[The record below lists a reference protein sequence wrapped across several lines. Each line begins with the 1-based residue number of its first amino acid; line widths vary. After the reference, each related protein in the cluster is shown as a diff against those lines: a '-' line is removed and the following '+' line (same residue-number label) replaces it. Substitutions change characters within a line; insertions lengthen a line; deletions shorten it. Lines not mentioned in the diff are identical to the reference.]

1 MAAVKIEHADLPQH
15 SLCILQQFREFWTR
29 DYLCDVVLKSND
41 GAEHRA
47 HAAVLSA
54 TSKFFK
60 SLLGGSF
67 LEADRVQRGQPVE
80 IAASKT
86 AVSALLDYV
95 YGGQPEVNL
104 EAGVELLR
112 LAEAYDLP
120 KLASAIEAGFHASL
134 DSNSALQILQ
144 EAHGLHALKRACE
157 EKVAQDFEACS
168 QHPDFGKL
176 DSGQLARILKRE
188 DLAVSREEEVLKGLF
203 SWLRVSKD
211 RNASLAML
219 LQLVD
224 FHSIAVENLL
234 RLGRLSLS
242 GPTGDYL
249 HREVNEA
256 LCQRR
261 IQSSQDFQPK
271 RHCLKTWS
279 QDWGA
284 YPGALGHKV
293 LDVKWKHLR
302 WHEGSIYAMDSKG
315 GIQCWKPGDPA
326 THVRQL
332 VGEGATVIGIKA
344 LGRNSRFAI
353 GPTGEIFVA
362 DNENKILV
370 TFQNGSG
377 RLVDDLDPNARI
389 YCSPN
394 GVLYVVTDKALQKL
408 EGSRLQT
415 VVTFESLPE
424 DLQFSAFAMFVTK
437 EEVIYVLDIRYH
449 RILRFNPTESFK
461 PVVVGQVPIEHQ
473 PDLWDIFVTEGGTL
487 YIADAG
493 QDKVLVIRPGE
504 ADCTEVFES
513 GGLSPVAV
521 LIHDRSLYVS
531 MCDDYGTEGG
541 LMECVFPPEL
551 HL

>member
-157 EKVAQDFEACS
+157 EKVAEEFEACS

-224 FHSIAVENLL
+224 FHSISVENLL

-249 HREVNEA
+249 QREVNEA

-261 IQSSQDFQPK
+261 IQS
-271 RHCLKTWS
+271 S

-326 THVRQL
+326 THVRL
-332 VGEGATVIGIKA
+332 GRRCHGIGFFSA
-344 LGRNSRFAI
+344 LGRNSNFAI
-353 GPTGEIFVA
+353 GPTG
-362 DNENKILV
+362 
-370 TFQNGSG
+370 
-377 RLVDDLDPNARI
+377 
-389 YCSPN
+389 
-394 GVLYVVTDKALQKL
+394 
-408 EGSRLQT
+408 
-415 VVTFESLPE
+415 
-424 DLQFSAFAMFVTK
+424 
-437 EEVIYVLDIRYH
+437 
-449 RILRFNPTESFK
+449 
-461 PVVVGQVPIEHQ
+461 
-473 PDLWDIFVTEGGTL
+473 
-487 YIADAG
+487 
-493 QDKVLVIRPGE
+493 
-504 ADCTEVFES
+504 
-513 GGLSPVAV
+513 
-521 LIHDRSLYVS
+521 RSL
-531 MCDDYGTEGG
+531 
-541 LMECVFPPEL
+541 
-551 HL
+551 